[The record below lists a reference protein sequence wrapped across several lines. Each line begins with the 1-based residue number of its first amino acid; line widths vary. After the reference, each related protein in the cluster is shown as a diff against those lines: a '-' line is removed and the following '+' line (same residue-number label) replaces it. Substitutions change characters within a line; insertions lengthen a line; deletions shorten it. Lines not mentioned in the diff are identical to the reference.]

1 MRAIFAYTK
10 SFALV
15 LALLVGGT
23 LPLSANHP
31 FATLEVREVPTHL
44 KAHLWEYFAPT
55 EDPFMKGNLLWIK
68 GQMGEIRVISSDDG
82 RSYEATFLMK
92 CYTMSQP
99 WQNYTEEDVWRN
111 IPGRKPDL
119 EFAAGKI
126 RELAGIMEKHSL
138 ENRKTASVLKTDGG
152 EVDAVWNHWKVNL
165 PLEKRDAI
173 FELIAVY
180 LSPFPLDGAVSLYK
194 Q

>member
-1 MRAIFAYTK
+1 
-10 SFALV
+10 
-15 LALLVGGT
+15 
-23 LPLSANHP
+23 
-31 FATLEVREVPTHL
+31 
-44 KAHLWEYFAPT
+44 
-55 EDPFMKGNLLWIK
+55 MKGDLLWIK
-68 GQMGEIRVISSDDG
+68 GQMSEIRVIRSEDG
-82 RSYEATFLMK
+82 KSYEARFLTE

-99 WQNYTEEDVWRN
+99 WQNYTEEDAWRN

-119 EFAAGKI
+119 EFAGGMI

-138 ENRKTASVLKTDGG
+138 ENRKSASVLKTDEGA
-152 EVDAVWNHWKVNL
+152 VDGVWNHWKVNL

-180 LSPFPLDGAVSLYK
+180 LSSSPPESAIRFSK